1 MVASDCDLHL
11 IRPTR
16 EMAVLCGLS
25 AEVGLQGSFTQST
38 IAVSTVCVLC
48 CAVSHPTRAPAI
60 LTFTCLASLNCYRTF
75 QLL

>member
-48 CAVSHPTRAPAI
+48 CAVSHTVI
-60 LTFTCLASLNCYRTF
+60 LLADLGF
-75 QLL
+75 F